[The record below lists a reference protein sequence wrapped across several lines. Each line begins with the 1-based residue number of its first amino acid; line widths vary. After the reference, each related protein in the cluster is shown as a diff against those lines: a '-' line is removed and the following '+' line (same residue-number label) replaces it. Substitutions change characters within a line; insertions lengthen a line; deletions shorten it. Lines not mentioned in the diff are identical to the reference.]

1 MAKKLEIMMTTGVN
15 PLADKKNPI
24 TAGPRSPLL
33 MQDYQRLEKRVPP
46 QRPRRPGRWM
56 AFSGTFSS
64 DNPPTRRVTMKTL
77 SKSFYAMAAFIWL
90 SSTFSRLAAGTVTT
104 VSVQDD
110 VFVPSSSS
118 IQAGD
123 TIVWHWDGSDHN
135 VTSTSH
141 PEAWTATATVSSTTF
156 TFTNTFN
163 TAGTFPYECT
173 IHADIGMLGTINVAA
188 ASSPPTVSI
197 TNPTNAAVFSAP
209 ANVAITAIASVSGG
223 TVTNVAFF
231 DATSLLGSAR
241 TAPFNFTALNL
252 PVGDHSL
259 TAVATAA
266 GVSATSSVVNITV
279 VAPLSPPNVTITDPV
294 SGALLAAP
302 ASVSIAATTTDTDGT
317 VTNVEFLVGSTILSN
332 RTAAPFTAVTN
343 NLPAGSYIL
352 SAIATDNNGLK
363 ATNTASIQ
371 VFTPIAL
378 ASGAKST
385 ATSFQFSYPAN
396 SGLSYVVQRSTDL
409 GTWISLSTN
418 TATAN
423 PTIFSDTNATNNSAF
438 YRVGLMPNP

>member
-1 MAKKLEIMMTTGVN
+1 MLMQFY
-15 PLADKKNPI
+15 
-24 TAGPRSPLL
+24 PLL
-33 MQDYQRLEKRVPP
+33 EKAARQNREPI
-46 QRPRRPGRWM
+46 PGRWM
-56 AFSGTFSS
+56 ASSGTFSS
-64 DNPPTRRVTMKTL
+64 DITLTLQVSMKIL
-77 SKSFYAMAAFIWL
+77 FKSFFAMAALMWL
-90 SSTFSRLAAGTVTT
+90 SSTYSRLAAGTVTT

-118 IQAGD
+118 IHAGD

-188 ASSPPTVSI
+188 APTPPTVSI
-197 TNPTNAAVFSAP
+197 TSPTNTAVFSTP
-209 ANVAITAIASVSGG
+209 ANVAITASASVSGG

-231 DATSLLGSAR
+231 DGISLLGSAE
-241 TAPFNFTALNL
+241 TAPFSFTALNL
-252 PVGDHSL
+252 AVGDHSL
-259 TAVATAA
+259 TAVATAD
-266 GVSATSSVVNITV
+266 GVSATSPVVNITV
-279 VAPLSPPNVTITDPV
+279 VATLSPPTVAITDPV

-302 ASVSIAATTTDTDGT
+302 ASVTIAATTTDTNGT
-317 VTNVEFLVGSTILSN
+317 VTNVLFLVGSTVLANI
-332 RTAAPFTAVTN
+332 TTAPFTAVTN
-343 NLPAGSYIL
+343 NLPAGSYTL
-352 SAIATDNNGLK
+352 SAIATDNNGLT
-363 ATNTASIQ
+363 ATNTVSIQ
-371 VFTPIAL
+371 VFTPISLGSSARS
-378 ASGAKST
+378 SG
-385 ATSFQFSYPAN
+385 TSFQFSYPAN

-409 GTWISLSTN
+409 SNWISLSTN

-423 PTIFSDTNATNNSAF
+423 PAIFSDTNATNNSAF